1 MHVCVCVRPQAI
13 RNNSCEM
20 SLNNWLYK
28 LYCFP
33 VLPVIDGVGRCGLSS
48 EARCLTRLSIR
59 RFKSCT
65 SRARQSASVIK
76 VGVSCGM

>member
-1 MHVCVCVRPQAI
+1 MCVCVCVRPQAI

-20 SLNNWLYK
+20 SLNNWLY
-28 LYCFP
+28 CFP
-33 VLPVIDGVGRCGLSS
+33 VLPVINGVGRCGLSS

-76 VGVSCGM
+76 VGLSCGM